1 MMIPADSILIECFEN
16 ANNKS
21 DLDMSNQ
28 ASEISSESTMTVNEL
43 EVTGL
48 RAYVLKRTITKE

>member
-1 MMIPADSILIECFEN
+1 MMIPADSILIECFDN
-16 ANNKS
+16 ANDKS

-28 ASEISSESTMTVNEL
+28 VSEISSESTMTVNEL

-48 RAYVLKRTITKE
+48 RAYVQKRTIT